1 MSIITAILRPL
12 AYISVPAF
20 LLHRASAAHPLA
32 RYYVRL
38 GLYVS
43 ALAACSAWG
52 VLVSIGAT
60 LVGRR
65 YDTNWVIAR
74 TFYGLTS
81 RLLGIYIDVEGA
93 EYLDTR
99 PAVLLGNHQSMLDI
113 LYIGRCVG
121 PDLIDQLS
129 I

>member
-1 MSIITAILRPL
+1 MGFITTILKPL
-12 AYISVPAF
+12 AYISLPAF
-20 LLHRASAAHPLA
+20 ILHRASVAHPLA

-38 GLYVS
+38 GLYIG
-43 ALAACSAWG
+43 AIAACSAWG
-52 VLVSIGAT
+52 VLVSIGAS

-81 RLLGIYIDVEGA
+81 RLLGIYIDVEGL
-93 EYLDTR
+93 EHLRRR

-113 LYIGRCVG
+113 LYIGRCVE
-121 PDLIDQLS
+121 LKNSID
-129 I
+129 